1 MDTEQAKIRL
11 RSFFTKRDDVDTRE
25 QNRQAARRPQVANPR
40 NTTGGSPMTVGMV
53 LMIIAAVL
61 FALAAFGVALGS
73 VALIPLGLCLFT
85 LGHIVG

>member
-25 QNRQAARRPQVANPR
+25 QNRQAARRPQVVNPR